1 MRSLLRVFGES
12 APRGCEKQVELG
24 DCILAS
30 RTNQQMLLK
39 TLTLARRHPFKGVSF
54 GGLFDSRRIGSAG

>member
-1 MRSLLRVFGES
+1 MRSLLRVFSEG

-24 DCILAS
+24 DCVLAS
-30 RTNQQMLLK
+30 PTDQQMLLK
-39 TLTLARRHPFKGVSF
+39 TLTLARRHPFQSVKF